1 MHQGIMNGCW
11 IRPDNVGERYVI
23 YLVINIVMEKLIE
36 LLNEYHHFN
45 SDLIYYWWDKEYE
58 RVYFHSELPEKEKE
72 KLRKAGIYNEEDDWV
87 DEDWIWDEWICSKK
101 FWFIKWLVEN
111 DKIDLEKVEK
121 KFYNEICITDYW
133 DKDRA
138 YWKSDLVI
146 SVLSIS
152 DTPIE
157 DLISYLK

>member
-1 MHQGIMNGCW
+1 MK
-11 IRPDNVGERYVI
+11 
-23 YLVINIVMEKLIE
+23 EKKEIWKLLE

-58 RVYFHSELPEKEKE
+58 KVYFHSELPEKEKE

-111 DKIDLEKVEK
+111 DKIDRRW
-121 KFYNEICITDYW
+121 I
-133 DKDRA
+133 DK
-138 YWKSDLVI
+138 
-146 SVLSIS
+146 
-152 DTPIE
+152 PIE
-157 DLISYLK
+157 YIEFYSDYNLDSETHHYSDVDSLLMLLAIQDEPIRFLFEIIK

>member
-1 MHQGIMNGCW
+1 MKKIW
-11 IRPDNVGERYVI
+11 I
-23 YLVINIVMEKLIE
+23 EKLIE
-36 LLNEYHHFN
+36 LLNEYE
-45 SDLIYYWWDKEYE
+45 KETKKSEYSQWRGLLWGRPQYLRCDTVE
-58 RVYFHSELPEKEKE
+58 SEL
-72 KLRKAGIYNEEDDWV
+72 LI
-87 DEDWIWDEWICSKK
+87 ISKGYH
-101 FWFIKWLVEN
+101 FIKWLVEN
-111 DKIDLEKVEK
+111 DKINIDKVEK